1 MKNPSTIST
10 RHVEAKCKTQERKT
24 KTINQNSSNET
35 KKPNA
40 KMNGIELCIEMHIT
54 LTSTLSFFGAIG
66 AGHIFKTKKKHTH
79 WSSLLRLPPLLSS
92 QPKKVFVKKVK
103 GIHYL
108 A

>member
-54 LTSTLSFFGAIG
+54 LTSTLSFLVLLELVTFLRQKKNTLVLTP
-66 AGHIFKTKKKHTH
+66 KTPSIAFFTT
-79 WSSLLRLPPLLSS
+79 
-92 QPKKVFVKKVK
+92 
-103 GIHYL
+103 
-108 A
+108 

>member
-40 KMNGIELCIEMHIT
+40 KMNGIEY
-54 LTSTLSFFGAIG
+54 
-66 AGHIFKTKKKHTH
+66 
-79 WSSLLRLPPLLSS
+79 
-92 QPKKVFVKKVK
+92 V
-103 GIHYL
+103 
-108 A
+108 